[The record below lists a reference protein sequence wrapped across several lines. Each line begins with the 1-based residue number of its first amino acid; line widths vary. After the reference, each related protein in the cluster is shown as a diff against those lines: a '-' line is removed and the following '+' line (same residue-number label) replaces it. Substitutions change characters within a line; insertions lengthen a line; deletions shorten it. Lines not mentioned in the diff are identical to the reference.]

1 MPSFPQ
7 FNPTRIRSYIFRL
20 PLCTRALIAAIL
32 GLWIATIPFPWLRD
46 FAKLEPAKMDFS
58 QSTWSFQQNMIRK
71 FVGQAL
77 ESGGRE
83 EELGQARVLEVVEVQ
98 QLV

>member
-1 MPSFPQ
+1 
-7 FNPTRIRSYIFRL
+7 
-20 PLCTRALIAAIL
+20 
-32 GLWIATIPFPWLRD
+32 
-46 FAKLEPAKMDFS
+46 MDFS

-77 ESGGRE
+77 ESGERE

-98 QLV
+98 RLV